1 MAERPEIVALN
12 KSDLPETSR
21 QVTRVR
27 AAFARRKLPFFVISA
42 ATGEGVPKLHE
53 AVWKNLVAERQ
64 AATRTPATTS
74 VSLAPARPRS

>member
-1 MAERPEIVALN
+1 MLN

-42 ATGEGVPKLHE
+42 ATGEGMPQLLE
-53 AVWKNLVAERQ
+53 AVWKRTGRPSAVQ
-64 AATRTPATTS
+64 PTAA
-74 VSLAPARPRS
+74 